1 MEAILQRCLDD
12 VLSTALTLLLT
23 VLLPYAVALARA
35 WLKARTAQITD
46 QQLREGIEW
55 AIDRVDKTA
64 ATVVAE
70 LAREFTGRPAA
81 QIRQAAI
88 NRVLDRL
95 PPAALITLQDNYGLQ
110 RLEAIVRGKVESKG
124 QV

>member
-1 MEAILQRCLDD
+1 M
-12 VLSTALTLLLT
+12 
-23 VLLPYAVALARA
+23 
-35 WLKARTAQITD
+35 
-46 QQLREGIEW
+46 
-55 AIDRVDKTA
+55 DKTA